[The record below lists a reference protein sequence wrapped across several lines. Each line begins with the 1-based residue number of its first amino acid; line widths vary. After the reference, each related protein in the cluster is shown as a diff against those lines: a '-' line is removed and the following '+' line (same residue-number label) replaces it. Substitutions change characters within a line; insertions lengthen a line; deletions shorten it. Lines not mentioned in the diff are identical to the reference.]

1 MNAIVTAAMTEATAP
16 VVMDLTVLDDGDPQR
31 ALNDLVWP
39 SPYDAYHML
48 SRTLIDSLMT
58 TIHALDPG
66 DDPAA
71 VIRAKTYDI
80 VTDLAFV
87 TRLAFDISNARKTN
101 RALRYNAD
109 ACPMLAYLEAGGDPA
124 HSPVPRIWHHPV
136 DQRVKTVAR
145 KAARRGRSQLQAR
158 LAGSDRIDVHNRNN
172 LVNTVLE
179 SETRTAVDW
188 PVTNIDWHHGRD
200 VPAVL
205 TESVSEMGGAYA
217 LVITQ
222 FVEDAALR
230 STLEALGR
238 HLISYHLAKAWAD
251 FETFERHMRFR
262 PQGTM
267 LISGTPK
274 HLGRLAGWLYRRE
287 GRPVVR
293 CAHGGERVFF
303 SDYEWGLAE
312 FPDCDTYY
320 AHSAGEQDALAHR
333 LSSNAIAL
341 VQPDQSINFRTLG
354 SPHHQALLARSREH
368 SRPRNTG
375 TIVYVAGGYLGE
387 QLGDFPNRKP
397 PDPLYLDWQ
406 IDLVLAIKALG
417 YRVVVKP
424 HPAGIARE
432 AGFLAQYTDAALD
445 GLFDPAS
452 VSADAFVFD
461 FAGTAFFDALAT
473 DIPMVFAD
481 MGVRPFDLTV
491 CDDLVMRCPVAPAVC
506 DDRGRFRIDR
516 DQLGNVLADAIDM
529 NTCPPGFHDRY
540 FGA

>member
-1 MNAIVTAAMTEATAP
+1 MNGVMTTAMTDATAP
-16 VVMDLTVLDDGDPQR
+16 IAMDLSVLDATDPQR
-31 ALNDLVWP
+31 ALDDLVWP
-39 SPYDAYHML
+39 SPYDAYHTL
-48 SRTLIDSLMT
+48 SRTFIDSLMA

-66 DDPAA
+66 ADPAA

-87 TRLAFDISNARKTN
+87 TRLAFDIANARKAN
-101 RALRYNAD
+101 RTLRYDAA
-109 ACPMLAYLEAGGDPA
+109 ACPMLAFLEAGGDPA
-124 HSPVPRIWHHPV
+124 RSPVPRIWHHPV
-136 DQRVKTVAR
+136 DPRFKTRAR

-158 LAGSDRIDVHNRNN
+158 LASGERIDVHNRNK
-172 LVNTVLE
+172 LVNTLLATE
-179 SETRTAVDW
+179 ARTAIDW
-188 PVTNIDWHHGRD
+188 PVTNITWHHGGD
-200 VPAVL
+200 VPTIL
-205 TESVSEMGGAYA
+205 QESVSEMGRTYGQ
-217 LVITQ
+217 VIAQ
-222 FVEDAALR
+222 FIDDTDLR
-230 STLEALGR
+230 ETLEALGR
-238 HLISYHLAKAWAD
+238 HLISYHLAKSWTD
-251 FETFERHMRFR
+251 FKTFEAHMRFR
-262 PQGTM
+262 PMGTM
-267 LISGTPK
+267 LVSGTPK

-287 GRPVVR
+287 GRPVIR

-320 AHSAGEQDALAHR
+320 AHSAGERDALAQR
-333 LSSNAIAL
+333 IATKTTAL
-341 VQPDQSINFRTLG
+341 VQPGQSIAFKTLG
-354 SPHHQALLARSREH
+354 SPHHQALLERSRAQR
-368 SRPRNTG
+368 RPGNTG

-424 HPAGIARE
+424 HPAGIAHESR
-432 AGFLAQYTDAALD
+432 FLAPYTDGELD
-445 GLFDPAS
+445 GLFDPAQ

-481 MGVRPFDLTV
+481 IGVRPYDSTV
-491 CDDLVMRCPVAPAVC
+491 YDDFVTRCPVAPAGR

-516 DQLGNVLADAIDM
+516 DRLGNVLTDTIEM

-540 FGA
+540 FGP